1 MERQYE
7 DWGHPMTDH
16 AHDTAT
22 PDVPARGAADGDDTN
37 RERTAAAMCA
47 TAEALEQ
54 AEAGLHRSA
63 RQSPDEEHA
72 ARLHQLGDEVT
83 AQARDI
89 ARRADRL
96 TE

>member
-1 MERQYE
+1 
-7 DWGHPMTDH
+7 MTDH
-16 AHDTAT
+16 AHDTAA
-22 PDVPARGAADGDDTN
+22 PEAPAHGDETN

-63 RQSPDEEHA
+63 RNSPDEQQA

-89 ARRADRL
+89 ARRAEHL
-96 TE
+96 TD

>member
-1 MERQYE
+1 
-7 DWGHPMTDH
+7 MTDH
-16 AHDTAT
+16 AHDTA
-22 PDVPARGAADGDDTN
+22 VPEAPASGAADGEETN

-63 RQSPDEEHA
+63 RQSPDEQQA

-96 TE
+96 TD